1 MGRLSNFFKA
11 ALEEN
16 RAYYERQSID
26 AKHPKPAEP
35 KQAKIPQTKVPVLIN
50 SRVCKEDLPK
60 EQWKCASDLIE
71 EEMNCFPC
79 LPFQICNC
87 SYIGENT
94 AWATY
99 NMTNKRCLQPAINE
113 LNYLLADVVNLDD
126 TVSKIIPQNYFI
138 DFKSICFDYSD
149 YVKYGDLPR
158 SYMLYR
164 PKTKSGKLSRFP
176 LIAFFNT
183 IKNSPSEKSE
193 NYIGELC
200 YSVNGEL
207 CEAKLHCWK
216 HGKFAEFEF
225 STIGRTF
232 MISKIRTH
240 GADGKLFLLYD
251 CMWKFTDYIDF
262 T

>member
-1 MGRLSNFFKA
+1 MGRLSNFFKT

-16 RAYYERQSID
+16 RAYYEQEKVGSEKEKTTVNHQS
-26 AKHPKPAEP
+26 KM
-35 KQAKIPQTKVPVLIN
+35 PQTKIAVLIN
-50 SRVCKEDLPK
+50 SRVCKEELTK
-60 EQWKCASDLIE
+60 EQWKNASNLLE
-71 EEMNCFPC
+71 EEMSYFPC

-87 SYIGENT
+87 SYIGEHT
-94 AWATY
+94 AWTTY
-99 NMTNKRCLQPAINE
+99 NMTNQRCLQPAINE
-113 LNYLLADVVNLDD
+113 INYLLADVVNLDD
-126 TVSKIIPQNYFI
+126 AVSKIIPTNYFI
-138 DFKSICFDYSD
+138 DFKSICFDYSEH
-149 YVKYGDLPR
+149 VKYGDLPR

-164 PKTKSGKLSRFP
+164 PKTKAGKLSRYP

-183 IKNSPSEKSE
+183 IRNSPEEKPE
-193 NYIGELC
+193 NYIGELF

-216 HGKFAEFEF
+216 YGKFAEFEF

-262 T
+262 A